1 MAFDVEVTRNE
12 VSNNKPNV
20 DWAAMNQYVVDTC
33 KLQKPKTIV
42 GVVAG
47 IVDLGYQEQPDAEY
61 PFVGTAADEEAA
73 IAEKPDTYFKDGIDQ
88 TTKKKVRL
96 KCWPVKP
103 VQCVAVA
110 VDFPRI
116 MLNKGQFFGDDSG
129 EEKPLR
135 MWLGDTFWIDG
146 VGSVVARP
154 TPLKEINLEKDRSK
168 AARWSLSQLHLF
180 YKMAVAAE
188 MIEPGEIFKSTR
200 IDELIGKAFQF
211 QVQIYMREGKDGKQY
226 MTEKIKFV
234 GGLGDGQTVPENP
247 NEPFLVMF
255 KRINSE
261 EALKNLR
268 VHVINTIKR
277 AQNYNGSAI
286 QKQLGDEVQPAKEV
300 KPESKPEQVRT
311 PAAPA
316 KASKTAAKVKQVE
329 PDFTGDESDLPF

>member
-1 MAFDVEVTRNE
+1 MAFDVEVTKNE
-12 VSNNKPNV
+12 GSSNKPAV

-47 IVDLGYQEQPDAEY
+47 IVDLGKQDQPDAEY
-61 PFVGTAADEEAA
+61 PFTGSAEDEAAA
-73 IAEKPDTYFKDGIDQ
+73 IAEKPDTYFKDGVDAVS
-88 TTKKKVRL
+88 KKKVRL

-116 MLNKGQFFGDDSG
+116 MLDKGQFFGDDSG
-129 EEKPLR
+129 EQKPLR
-135 MWLGDTFWIDG
+135 MWLGDTFWMEGI
-146 VGSVVARP
+146 GSVVARP
-154 TPLKEINLEKDRSK
+154 TPLKVTNLEKDRNK
-168 AARWSLSQLHLF
+168 KARWSLSQLHLF
-180 YKMAVAAE
+180 YKMAVASE
-188 MIEPGEIFKSTR
+188 MIEPGDVFDPAR

-211 QVQIYMREGKDGKQY
+211 QVQIYMREGKDGKEY

-247 NEPFLVMF
+247 NEPFMVMF
-255 KRINSE
+255 NRINSE

-277 AQNYNGSAI
+277 AENYNGSSI
-286 QKQLGDEVQPAKEV
+286 QKQLGETVEPKHESKV
-300 KPESKPEQVRT
+300 LIKPESVRT
-311 PAAPA
+311 PAEPG
-316 KASKTAAKVKQVE
+316 KAVKALKQKQVE
-329 PDFTGDESDLPF
+329 PDFDDDTDIPF

>member
-1 MAFDVEVTRNE
+1 MAFDVEVTKNE
-12 VSNNKPNV
+12 GSSNKSTV

-47 IVDLGYQEQPDAEY
+47 IVDLGKQEQPDAEY
-61 PFVGTAADEEAA
+61 PFVGSAGDEAAA

-116 MLNKGQFFGDDSG
+116 TLDKGQFFGDDSG
-129 EEKPLR
+129 EQKPLR

-146 VGSVVARP
+146 VGSIVARP
-154 TPLKEINLEKDRSK
+154 TPLKKTNLEKDRNK
-168 AARWSLSQLHLF
+168 TAKWSLSQLHLF

-188 MIEPGEIFKSTR
+188 MIEPGDVFEPTR

-211 QVQIYMREGKDGKQY
+211 QVQIYMREGKDGKEY

-234 GGLGDGQTVPENP
+234 GGLGDGQTVPDNP
-247 NEPFLVMF
+247 NEPFMIMF
-255 KRINSE
+255 NRVNSE
-261 EALKNLR
+261 AALKNLR

-277 AQNYNGSAI
+277 AENYNGSAI
-286 QKQLGDEVQPAKEV
+286 QNQLGEAAQAKQEPKQED
-300 KPESKPEQVRT
+300 KPEPVRT
-311 PAAPA
+311 PPPVA
-316 KASKTAAKVKQVE
+316 KTAKPVPKSKALQVE
-329 PDFTGDESDLPF
+329 ELEDDAPF